1 MTRATD
7 AANFGFGGGLCHD
20 RWPMQRPRLG
30 DLLVSTGRV
39 SAGQLDEALAH
50 QKTTGRR
57 LGETLIELGHVSDE
71 AVAQTLSEQL
81 SVPWVT
87 LSRVEFSRELLN
99 LVSAELASKW
109 LVVPI
114 YVRNVRKDK
123 KTYEQT
129 LFVATDDP
137 LNETALSEVATHTGM
152 LVKAMVA
159 SASELRSA
167 IRIYYGIEMPELVK
181 RALLRSMPPIEI
193 DIDMPESAPPP
204 KSGARSSRPRS
215 RTSRPRSQAPRSGAP
230 AIEVPKAAAL
240 PREVSPARE
249 SERPKK
255 KRARMLTLTLLDGTT
270 VSLPTAKGPSAPPD
284 ERLTTRDLIQ
294 ALDARAQGRDV
305 KSVLE
310 GATWESLFAT
320 LLSLLLRKGLVADW
334 EFVEE
339 WDKHRHGPAK

>member
-1 MTRATD
+1 M
-7 AANFGFGGGLCHD
+7 
-20 RWPMQRPRLG
+20 
-30 DLLVSTGRV
+30 STGRV
-39 SAGQLDEALAH
+39 SVEQLESALAH

-87 LSRVEFSRELLN
+87 LGRVDFSRELLN

-109 LVVPI
+109 LLVPI
-114 YVRNVRKDK
+114 YVRSVRKDR

-137 LNETALSEVATHTGM
+137 LNEAALAEVASHTGM
-152 LVKAMVA
+152 AVKAMVA
-159 SASELRSA
+159 SATELRSV

-181 RALLRSMPPIEI
+181 RVLLRSMPPIEI
-193 DIDMPESAPPP
+193 DIDIPESNPPP
-204 KSGARSSRPRS
+204 KGGAKSSRPRS
-215 RTSRPRSQAPRSGAP
+215 RTSRPRSQAPRSAEP
-230 AIEVPKAAAL
+230 AVEVPRAAAL
-240 PREVSPARE
+240 PREATPARA

-270 VSLPTAKGPSAPPD
+270 VTLPTGKGPSAPPD

-310 GATWESLFAT
+310 GANWESLFAT

-339 WDKHRHGPAK
+339 WDKHRHAASK